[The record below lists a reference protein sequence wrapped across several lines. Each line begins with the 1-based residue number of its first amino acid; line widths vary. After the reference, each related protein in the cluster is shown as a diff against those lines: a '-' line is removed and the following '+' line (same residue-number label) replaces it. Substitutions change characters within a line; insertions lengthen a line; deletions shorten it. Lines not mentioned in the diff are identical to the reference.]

1 MKKIILLSLAIAI
14 GCFSSSKVKDY
25 SGKKINLDEYP
36 FAILSYKQDTFNEE
50 IYYITYETVEISS
63 SYQNDIDSK
72 EEKVLDMRTKL
83 EQEMAVEESNNE
95 TDTNESD
102 KEVETEEGNKSEEE
116 PEESIDK
123 MESKEESEDSSDDT
137 EPEEEISK
145 KKEKKKKKS
154 KSDIMKEQL
163 DKAEAKLDAQKT
175 YLKNKINKKITAVRN
190 EIMGFCMEFGYSSYH
205 VVEDSGWNTF
215 MIHCHK
221 TEDEYNKYDE
231 RYRKD

>member
-116 PEESIDK
+116 
-123 MESKEESEDSSDDT
+123 
-137 EPEEEISK
+137 ISK
-145 KKEKKKKKS
+145 KKEKKEKKKKKS

-221 TEDEYNKYDE
+221 TEDEYNKYNE